1 MDAPRLPPAVLAAA
15 SDRAG
20 GALEVAATALDGLL
34 EVARDRELLEEA
46 VRVLEAGQPAMAP
59 IWHLATAARSP
70 DPRSALAAL
79 GAGLAADADAA
90 VEAAT
95 TWLLARLATHPGGAH
110 PGAAH
115 PGAYP
120 GAVATVSHS
129 SLVDRVLDRLG
140 PLPTADPGARF
151 TRTRRNM
158 GPLHGRVA
166 EPGGGSPGL
175 STAPTG
181 ADPTDAD
188 PTGADPTGADP
199 TGAEGAGAP
208 TTPPGPE
215 GAGSST
221 AAVVGVVGADAIGP
235 VALLNADGTR
245 ELAGRVPT
253 LVVATAVKLVP
264 AAVFGRLGGPGFE
277 VVPLEALA
285 AVVVGSE
292 VLSPA
297 QAGRRARELAPG

>member
-20 GALEVAATALDGLL
+20 GAMEVAATALDGLL
-34 EVARDRELLEEA
+34 EVAGDRELLEEA
-46 VRVLEAGQPAMAP
+46 VTVLEAGQPAMAP

-79 GAGLAADADAA
+79 RAGLTADADAA

-95 TWLLARLATHPGGAH
+95 TWLLDRLAAHPAGAH
-110 PGAAH
+110 PGA
-115 PGAYP
+115 
-120 GAVATVSHS
+120 VTTVSHS

-140 PLPTADPGARF
+140 PSPTADPGARR
-151 TRTRRNM
+151 TRTRRIV
-158 GPLHGRVA
+158 GPLHGRVE
-166 EPGGGSPGL
+166 EPEAGSAGL
-175 STAPTG
+175 STAP
-181 ADPTDAD
+181 P
-188 PTGADPTGADP
+188 GADP
-199 TGAEGAGAP
+199 TGAEGAGAS
-208 TTPPGPE
+208 TPPPGTE
-215 GAGSST
+215 GAGSPT
-221 AAVVGVVGADAIGP
+221 APVVGVVGADAIGP

-245 ELAGRVPT
+245 QLAGRVPT

-264 AAVFGRLGGPGFE
+264 AAVFGRLGGSGFE

-285 AVVVGSE
+285 AVVVGPE

-297 QAGRRARELAPG
+297 QAGRRAARVRPGRS